1 MFVYTKYDYSKI
13 CGKKIGFRLIQF
25 LIGVFQGSAEKSNN
39 SEILEVN

>member
-1 MFVYTKYDYSKI
+1 MTIVKSVE
-13 CGKKIGFRLIQF
+13 KKIGFRLIQF